1 MNSIKTIKSVLMI
14 SHSSNKSGGGEDDFQ
29 KLLENFNQ
37 KGYTIYSVFPDG
49 YRTEIYKSL
58 SNRYLILPDNIFP
71 FVGFNLKKY
80 ILFFHFF
87 LKKIPMMLHFFY
99 DIKKNVNIAFVNS
112 SVCIPEIFALNI
124 VGIPYVL
131 SIKEITNPVLVR
143 RLLYKYIDKSAREVI
158 VISEY
163 MKKLVSKYIPLNKLI
178 LIRSSIDE
186 RLCSSIKGIQKV
198 KNGNE
203 FVISTLG
210 VITPVKNQMMLLES
224 LKNVENNKII
234 LLNIIGRVEDTSY
247 YRILKDLSDE
257 LESRSLKINYVGE
270 LSRERALEYV
280 ANSDLIV
287 NTSLFE
293 GMSLVIAEALYFQK
307 PIIATNTG
315 VAAEVIEDSVNGF
328 IINNDDV
335 LRLSHII
342 NRLCNDDE
350 LINSISVNQKET
362 YSKYF
367 DSEFY
372 FSEHEKVLMKDV

>member
-143 RLLYKYIDKSAREVI
+143 RLLWRH
-158 VISEY
+158 
-163 MKKLVSKYIPLNKLI
+163 LPPLP
-178 LIRSSIDE
+178 
-186 RLCSSIKGIQKV
+186 G
-198 KNGNE
+198 
-203 FVISTLG
+203 
-210 VITPVKNQMMLLES
+210 
-224 LKNVENNKII
+224 
-234 LLNIIGRVEDTSY
+234 
-247 YRILKDLSDE
+247 
-257 LESRSLKINYVGE
+257 
-270 LSRERALEYV
+270 
-280 ANSDLIV
+280 
-287 NTSLFE
+287 
-293 GMSLVIAEALYFQK
+293 
-307 PIIATNTG
+307 
-315 VAAEVIEDSVNGF
+315 
-328 IINNDDV
+328 
-335 LRLSHII
+335 
-342 NRLCNDDE
+342 
-350 LINSISVNQKET
+350 
-362 YSKYF
+362 
-367 DSEFY
+367 
-372 FSEHEKVLMKDV
+372 